1 MEAAEALAGLA
12 SAAGGSDG
20 GGRGRSIA
28 DLCQE
33 FATAGEDIS
42 KVSVKI
48 EQGSVFPDDRN
59 QTCRTPYSSSSG
71 GRLRH
76 NSSEVE
82 KEAKRIRRV
91 MANRESARRTIR
103 QRQALS
109 EDLTRRAAELTEENQ
124 RLKKGKEIA
133 LKEYKSLEA
142 TNKHLKAKL
151 KMVEEIKPDLQIGSA
166 VLKPSVSD
174 ASASS
179 TNLVMLL
186 YSPPLGQLFWPSII
200 HSSAH
205 ENCQEG
211 RADTILVSPSIVMPG
226 FRRSDIAR
234 EQEKLSNMAG
244 HGSPVY
250 IIPCPWF
257 ISLNDSGDGCSSS
270 TCGNRRNLNEVSLG
284 NQTYGGCSSSSGM
297 DSLTENRPF
306 DLSTEVKAEPPH
318 PLIHDL
324 NEVPVESSPLSSG
337 PSSSFPSLAGRS
349 VELGSDA
356 TGERGIGLDLTIAS
370 FEAVC
375 IGSGEQDNVRPTG
388 RVYPNQNLGED
399 TISDAQVR
407 RKRRRE
413 ITRLKG
419 IDRRH

>member
-186 YSPPLGQLFWPSII
+186 
-200 HSSAH
+200 
-205 ENCQEG
+205 
-211 RADTILVSPSIVMPG
+211 
-226 FRRSDIAR
+226 SDIAR